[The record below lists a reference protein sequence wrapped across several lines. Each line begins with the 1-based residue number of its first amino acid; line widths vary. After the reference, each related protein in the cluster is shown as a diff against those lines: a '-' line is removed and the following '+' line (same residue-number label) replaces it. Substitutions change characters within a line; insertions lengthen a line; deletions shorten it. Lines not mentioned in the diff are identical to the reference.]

1 MTGSPVRR
9 LDRFELAALAGLA
22 ILSVAVLAGLILRV
36 WIKGGIVTGS
46 DGLLVVDQLQ
56 YLNWLRQAGDHVL
69 VTNLYDLGPGPRTYL
84 HPGVLISG
92 LIHRLGLGLAASYY
106 VWIPVAVAALFAGAL
121 LYTRRFIGLVGD
133 RRLALAVGLF
143 SASPVAALVGW
154 AGIGGKLDRFRF
166 DFLAGEMWSGN
177 YLWGYLFTAI
187 AVGLFPLGL
196 LAYERGRAG
205 QRPRMV
211 GWAAACGL
219 LIAWFQ
225 PWQGATYA
233 VVLAVAELLAARRE
247 SRTRFGVA
255 RDLVPTLAATVAPLA
270 YYLVLSHTDAAWRLA
285 GRANDIPRWPWWV
298 TVLGLAPL
306 ALPAL
311 AAYARPARDFG
322 QIALRAWP
330 VAALAIFY
338 QPAGTFPFHAFQGLT
353 LPLAVL
359 AVLAVRDGLGDRALP
374 LVPALVAATLLIVPG
389 TAYFADRMRDALARG
404 YQAHYLTIGE
414 HDALAFLD
422 RDPEPGGVLA
432 PAYIGT
438 TVPAYTGRETWV
450 GAGSWTPDFP
460 TRRAAAER
468 LFAGTLRPAQARAV
482 VIASGARFL
491 LSDCHGRADV
501 QRLVSA
507 FTDPPHRFG
516 CATVYRVRTGA

>member
-1 MTGSPVRR
+1 M
-9 LDRFELAALAGLA
+9 
-22 ILSVAVLAGLILRV
+22 
-36 WIKGGIVTGS
+36 
-46 DGLLVVDQLQ
+46 
-56 YLNWLRQAGDHVL
+56 
-69 VTNLYDLGPGPRTYL
+69 
-84 HPGVLISG
+84 
-92 LIHRLGLGLAASYY
+92 
-106 VWIPVAVAALFAGAL
+106 
-121 LYTRRFIGLVGD
+121 GD

-187 AVGLFPLGL
+187 AAGLFPLGL

-285 GRANDIPRWPWWV
+285 GRTNDIPRWPWWV

-306 ALPAL
+306 ALPEEQQ
-311 AAYARPARDFG
+311 RS
-322 QIALRAWP
+322 
-330 VAALAIFY
+330 
-338 QPAGTFPFHAFQGLT
+338 LT
-353 LPLAVL
+353 MTP
-359 AVLAVRDGLGDRALP
+359 
-374 LVPALVAATLLIVPG
+374 TL
-389 TAYFADRMRDALARG
+389 
-404 YQAHYLTIGE
+404 E
-414 HDALAFLD
+414 
-422 RDPEPGGVLA
+422 
-432 PAYIGT
+432 
-438 TVPAYTGRETWV
+438 
-450 GAGSWTPDFP
+450 S
-460 TRRAAAER
+460 
-468 LFAGTLRPAQARAV
+468 
-482 VIASGARFL
+482 
-491 LSDCHGRADV
+491 
-501 QRLVSA
+501 
-507 FTDPPHRFG
+507 
-516 CATVYRVRTGA
+516 